1 MLEADDVSKYTTCS
15 KVFQLFFVALTSQRL
30 RCWIEFDGPLVL
42 LLLPL
47 HSRGRL
53 RNDCLLLARL
63 NGQAFEQPEHL
74 RT

>member
-30 RCWIEFDGPLVL
+30 RCWIEFDGRSVLLLLL

-53 RNDCLLLARL
+53 RNDCLLVARL
-63 NGQAFEQPEHL
+63 ND
-74 RT
+74 